1 MSPNVARIAWGS
13 LLTGC
18 VVALV
23 AFSTGQAQNEE
34 AVPVESLVPQ
44 QAVLYVDFDGT
55 DQTDE
60 PYSKTAAH
68 KALVE
73 SGLMPVI
80 QKMFDDL
87 SEMAPV
93 IQKMFD
99 DLSEMAPGGPA
110 GVLGAGNLTEQADQ
124 FTRHLTKHGGTVAVS
139 LAEPVP
145 GGPPVALPQ
154 AIVILKEAGR
164 FTEVVSSLVLQFGGL
179 DVNVRVQGNRSVES
193 VIIPDSPGVEVAW
206 WKEGTH
212 LVLTAGIN
220 ASANHI
226 AVINGDAPNLMSG
239 DLWKEFGRQ
248 QGFNPSMVSWLDLG
262 AIRDAYG
269 PIPLPIPSPE
279 PVTVNTIADA
289 LGLGNLGAVVTESG
303 FKGEAAWNE
312 THVQVQGQ
320 PEGLLALADQSPFT
334 LKDLPPLPVDTS
346 GFVAV
351 SFDAGRFYD
360 TLLGL
365 ATRGAKF
372 GPPDAAAQVEAMIAG
387 IPQMIG
393 FDPQSDLFQ
402 TLGSTVCFYLDGGQP
417 VFLIFGGPVLAV
429 EVKDAAK
436 LRQTIDHLVVMAQGA
451 SDGELEVQRTEK
463 QGREI
468 LMLGAEGAQAMSLCV
483 DDNWLILSL
492 VPQSIETFAM
502 RLNGKLDQW
511 VPGDEVKTAL
521 ADLPD
526 SFTSIAV
533 TDPRPM
539 YRSLVG
545 MAPTLANFARVGI
558 RQSGMFP
565 PEFELPINM
574 ADLPPAELVTQHL
587 FPNVAVG
594 TTDAK
599 GFHSTSRTSLPSLPF
614 IGEMSGAGGIA
625 TAGALTAL
633 LLPAVQSARTAA
645 RRSQSRNNLKQIG
658 LALHNHH
665 EVYNSFPAAT
675 IENKD
680 LKPEERLS
688 WLVSLLPFI
697 EQAPLF
703 DVIDREQGWKSDDNA
718 DWMAVTV
725 PTLVNPQVADDQ
737 DGVTHYVGIAGV
749 GKDAATL
756 PINGKGVGAFGYNR
770 KLRLRDV
777 TDGISN
783 TMCVTEAS
791 KNYGS
796 WGAGGKSTL
805 RSLTRKP
812 YINGPDGIG
821 SPFPG
826 GLNVLMLDGSVRFLS
841 ENIDPEVMEAL
852 VTIRGQ
858 EVIEDF

>member
-1 MSPNVARIAWGS
+1 MSPNFARIAWGS

-18 VVALV
+18 VVALI
-23 AFSTGQAQNEE
+23 AFSTGQAQNED

-44 QAVLYVDFDGT
+44 RAVLYVDFDGT
-55 DQTDE
+55 DQTDG
-60 PYSKTAAH
+60 PYSQTAAH

-80 QKMFDDL
+80 QKMFDEL
-87 SEMAPV
+87 G
-93 IQKMFD
+93 
-99 DLSEMAPGGPA
+99 EMAPGGAA
-110 GVLGAGNLTEQADQ
+110 GALGAGNLAEQADQ

-139 LAEPVP
+139 LADPVP

-154 AIVILKEAGR
+154 AIVILKEAGQ
-164 FTEVVSSLVLQFGGL
+164 FTEVISSLVLQFGGL

-193 VIIPDSPGVEVAW
+193 VIIPDSPGVEIAW

-212 LVLTAGIN
+212 MVLTAGIN

-226 AVINGDAPNLMSG
+226 AVMTGDAPDLMSG
-239 DLWKEFGRQ
+239 DLWREYGRQ
-248 QGFNPSMVSWLDLG
+248 QGFSRSMVSWLDLG

-279 PVTVNTIADA
+279 PVTVDAIADA
-289 LGLGNLGAVVTESG
+289 LGLGNLGAIVTESG
-303 FKGEAAWNE
+303 FKGEATWSE
-312 THVQVQGQ
+312 THVQVLGK

-360 TLLGL
+360 TILGL
-365 ATRGAKF
+365 LMRGAKF
-372 GPPDAAAQVEAMIAG
+372 GPPDAAAQAEAMIG
-387 IPQMIG
+387 SIPQMIG
-393 FDPQSDLFQ
+393 FDPQADLFQ

-429 EVKDAAK
+429 EVKDAGK
-436 LRQTIDHLVVMAQGA
+436 LRKTIDHLVVMAQGA
-451 SDGELEVQRTEK
+451 SNGELEVQRTEK

-468 LMLGAEGAQAMSLCV
+468 LMLGAEGAQAVSLCV
-483 DDNWLILSL
+483 DDDWLILGL

-502 RLNGKLDQW
+502 RLDGKLDQW
-511 VPGDEVKTAL
+511 MPGDEVKTAL

-545 MAPTLANFARVGI
+545 MAPTLANFARIGI

-599 GFHSTSRTSLPSLPF
+599 GFHTISRTSLPSLPF
-614 IGEMSGAGGIA
+614 VGEMSGAGGIA
-625 TAGALTAL
+625 TVGVLTAL
-633 LLPAVQSARTAA
+633 LLPAVQQARTAA
-645 RRSQSRNNLKQIG
+645 RRSHSANNLKQIG
-658 LALHNHH
+658 LAMHNHH
-665 EVYNSFPAAT
+665 EVYRSFPAAT

-688 WLVSLLPFI
+688 WLVSLLPFLD
-697 EQAPLF
+697 QGPLF
-703 DVIDREQGWKSDDNA
+703 DLIDREQGWKSEDNA
-718 DWMAVTV
+718 DFTTGFTIPA
-725 PTLVNPQVADDQ
+725 LVNPQVAVEQ
-737 DGVTHYVGIAGV
+737 DGVTHYVGIAGL

-770 KLRLRDV
+770 KLRYRDV
-777 TDGISN
+777 TDGTSN

-841 ENIDPEVMEAL
+841 EDTDPAVIEAL
-852 VTIRGQ
+852 VTIHGG
-858 EVIEDF
+858 EVIGDF